1 METVARGDRSG
12 RSLRVVEAKNRPI
25 CQGTLRFRDSV
36 GVLQAAGGLD
46 SCAWRTTEGGVSA
59 YRNKWEP
66 SRALIPASTPGRQ

>member
-12 RSLRVVEAKNRPI
+12 RSIRVVEANNRPL
-25 CQGTLRFRDSV
+25 CQGLCFREQRLSAP
-36 GVLQAAGGLD
+36 GCWGQD